1 MKTFEKSFIKKKPL
15 GKASAKETF
24 RKSLIKAQSAM
35 EYLMTYGWAI
45 LIIAVVLGALFQLGV
60 FNANNFAPKAPPGS
74 CQVFRPNGPGTTS
87 FINLEGVCSGELPQ
101 YTAYLSNTSGGSISV
116 SPSPTL
122 NTVWSGGSYTI
133 TGWLDETAL
142 LNSSTDHPLLQQNGC
157 TCTSGLWVWGSS
169 NTGYTLGAR
178 QYYATSYNNFC
189 QNVPCAAVG
198 VGYSGIPYNRFV
210 FIADVFHYVPG
221 QTGNYLAM
229 CVNGNCNNVTW
240 SEAYPPVNYTYVGY
254 SWWMGNQYWWGT
266 GKVEGGYLANV
277 QLYNTSLSAN
287 ELQALYL
294 EGIGGAPVDLQHL
307 VGWWP
312 LNGNANDY
320 SGNNNNGQISN
331 NVNFVSNWYSSYS
344 PP

>member
-1 MKTFEKSFIKKKPL
+1 MARLTYSRI
-15 GKASAKETF
+15 AK
-24 RKSLIKAQSAM
+24 RLHRAQSAM

-60 FNANNFAPKAPPGS
+60 FNPMTFAPKAPPGS
-74 CQVFRPNGPGTTS
+74 CQVFRPNGPETTS
-87 FINLEGVCSGELPQ
+87 FINLEGICNGEVPQ
-101 YTAYLSNTSGGSISV
+101 YTSYFSNTSLGSINVPS
-116 SPSPTL
+116 SPTL

-133 TGWLDETAL
+133 TAWIDETAL
-142 LNSSTDHPLLQQNGC
+142 LNSSTYRLPLQESSC
-157 TCTSGLWVWGSS
+157 TCTSGLDISGSSS

-178 QYYATSYNNFC
+178 QFYTTSYNNYC
-189 QNVPCAAVG
+189 ADVPCAAVG
-198 VGYSGIPYNRFV
+198 VSYSGIPYNTFV

-240 SEAYPPVNYTYVGY
+240 SESYPPVDYASPSIGY
-254 SWWMGNQYWWGT
+254 SWWMGNSFWWGT
-266 GKVEGGYLANV
+266 GKEVGGYLANV

-287 ELQALYL
+287 DIQALYL
-294 EGIGGAPVDLQHL
+294 EGIGGAPIDLQNL

-320 SGNNNNGQISN
+320 SGNGNNGQIN
-331 NVNFVSNWYSSYS
+331 NVNFGSNWYSGYT